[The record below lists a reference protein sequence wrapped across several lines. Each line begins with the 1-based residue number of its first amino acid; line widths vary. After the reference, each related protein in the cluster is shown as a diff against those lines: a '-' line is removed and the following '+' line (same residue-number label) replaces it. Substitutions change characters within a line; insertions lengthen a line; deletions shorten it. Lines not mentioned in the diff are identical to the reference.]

1 MSPLTFISNQ
11 CWISM
16 PRTTLLKIEGPQF
29 TKSLNVCME
38 QMSYLPLLPLWPPS
52 RLSVSEKWL
61 CWAIEMLFLSILDA
75 NITLTNTISR
85 KAMKQLSG
93 RDLGGGSQMTQWSK
107 LYISPDHLSSK
118 CVCCSNLWIFSS
130 LFLSLTVA

>member
-93 RDLGGGSQMTQWSK
+93 RDLGGVPRWPSGAS
-107 LYISPDHLSSK
+107 YISPLTTFPLNVCVVRTSEFLVLS
-118 CVCCSNLWIFSS
+118 FS
-130 LFLSLTVA
+130 LLQ